1 MSTNIHAS
9 DATWDDRD
17 KFVDAVREELGS
29 RGLREISC
37 PADEP
42 WLWRR
47 HDPREQTVLGV
58 MRDRDQR
65 FEAADDPLD
74 DAVLLVGGESRREQ
88 LYLFEDAIWCWGETW
103 GMAELVQE
111 LDYRAEWADACVDGG
126 NVDMSEPIPFR
137 KMLGVLERSRSDLER
152 RFAPGRIES
161 SLEELS
167 EARKGFLDR
176 LCGPVQDSRFD
187 PQRRDA
193 QSMPPPSPE

>member
-47 HDPREQTVLGV
+47 HDPLEQAVLGV

-74 DAVLLVGGESRREQ
+74 EAVLLVGGESRRDQ
-88 LYLFEDAIWCWGETW
+88 LYLFEDAIWCWGAEW
-103 GMAELVQE
+103 GMADLVQE
-111 LDYRAEWADACVDGG
+111 LDYRAKWVNTVVDSGD
-126 NVDMSEPIPFR
+126 VAMPEPIPFR
-137 KMLGVLERSRSDLER
+137 KTLGVFERSRSDLER
-152 RFAPGRIES
+152 RFSPGSIES
-161 SLEELS
+161 TLEELS
-167 EARKGFLDR
+167 ETRKEFLR
-176 LCGPVQDSRFD
+176 ELFGPVQDSRFH
-187 PQRRDA
+187 PQRRAA
-193 QSMPPPSPE
+193 QSVPPLNPE

>member
-1 MSTNIHAS
+1 MSTYGQTS

-17 KFVDAVREELGS
+17 KFVVAVREELRSQGF
-29 RGLREISC
+29 REISC

-65 FEAADDPLD
+65 FEAADDPLHEV
-74 DAVLLVGGESRREQ
+74 VLLVGGDSRREQ

-103 GMAELVQE
+103 GLAELVQE
-111 LDYRAEWADACVDGG
+111 LDYRAEWVNACVDGN
-126 NVDMSEPIPFR
+126 NVDMPEPIPFR

-152 RFAPGRIES
+152 RFAPGRIEVA
-161 SLEELS
+161 LEELS